1 VCRRHRTIP
10 CHGTAQLVV
19 IDGRVCAMPT
29 TEHAPTCNDLHLMC
43 EGDGEDQVCVWVGVC
58 VRVYNQSV
66 HTRITYILLIITLLQ
81 PIHISKVVV
90 ATKRS
95 NSGGRGSRN
104 GSSGVS
110 RRRRSRTVRV
120 CVLCVCFV
128 CVFCVCVV
136 LFIIFMCSY
145 RMRHNNMKTLKTMM
159 KDVKRMWCVCVYV

>member
-43 EGDGEDQVCVWVGVC
+43 EGDGEDQVRVC
-58 VRVYNQSV
+58 VCVCVFIQMCA
-66 HTRITYILLIITLLQ
+66 HIRISYILLIVTLLQ

-110 RRRRSRTVRV
+110 RRRRSRTARV
-120 CVLCVCFV
+120 CV
-128 CVFCVCVV
+128 CVFCYLLFLCV
-136 LFIIFMCSY
+136 LTECD
-145 RMRHNNMKTLKTMM
+145 TTT
-159 KDVKRMWCVCVYV
+159 